1 MKNSSSQ
8 KGSSVKQYRIVVLA
22 ILANLALWSFSP
34 DKARISI
41 GTTGS
46 VFREMLMIL
55 PPVFFLVGML
65 DQWVPR
71 ETIEKYVGHGSGV
84 KGMIISL
91 LLGSATVGPLYAG
104 FPLAAM
110 LLRKGARMSNVVA
123 FLTAKAAAE
132 VPLIVMESK
141 FLGVRFAMVRVS
153 LTFIAAIAIGW
164 IIEIV
169 SQGWTEIGQ
178 DSVPHENGQII
189 EKSGGIVK

>member
-1 MKNSSSQ
+1 MKNSSSH
-8 KGSSVKQYRIVVLA
+8 KGSVFRQYRIVILA
-22 ILANLALWSFSP
+22 ILANLVLWYFSP
-34 DKARISI
+34 DRVRVSLS
-41 GTTGS
+41 TTES

-71 ETIEKYVGHGSGV
+71 EVIEKYVGHGSGV
-84 KGMIISL
+84 KGMAISL

-110 LLRKGARMSNVVA
+110 LLKKGARMSNVVA

-141 FLGVRFAMVRVS
+141 FLGARFALVRVS
-153 LTFIAAIAIGW
+153 LTFVAAIAMGW
-164 IIEIV
+164 IIERV
-169 SQGWTEIGQ
+169 SQGWSGV
-178 DSVPHENGQII
+178 DSYLASPESA
-189 EKSGGIVK
+189 E

>member
-1 MKNSSSQ
+1 MRNSGNH
-8 KGSSVKQYRIVVLA
+8 KGGILKRYRVVILA
-22 ILANLALWSFSP
+22 ILANLVLWLLSP
-34 DKARISI
+34 DKARISL

-46 VFREMLMIL
+46 VFKEMLMIL

-71 ETIEKYVGHGSGV
+71 EVIEKYVGHGSGV
-84 KGMIISL
+84 KGMVISL

-110 LLRKGARMSNVVA
+110 LLKKGARMSNVVA

-141 FLGVRFAMVRVS
+141 FLGAGFALVRVS
-153 LTFIAAIAIGW
+153 LTFAAAIAMGW
-164 IIEIV
+164 IMERI
-169 SQGWTEIGQ
+169 SRGWSEADS
-178 DSVPHENGQII
+178 DSVSPKPAE
-189 EKSGGIVK
+189 

>member
-1 MKNSSSQ
+1 MKDSRSH
-8 KGSSVKQYRIVVLA
+8 KGSTFKQYRVVVLA
-22 ILANLALWSFSP
+22 VLANLVLWYFSP
-34 DKARISI
+34 DRARISI

-71 ETIEKYVGHGSGV
+71 EVIGKYVGHESGI
-84 KGMIISL
+84 KGMVISL

-110 LLRKGARMSNVVA
+110 LLKKGARMSNVVA
-123 FLTAKAAAE
+123 FLTSKAAAE

-141 FLGVRFAMVRVS
+141 FLGARFALVRVS
-153 LTFIAAIAIGW
+153 LTFVAAIAMGW
-164 IIEIV
+164 IMEQL
-169 SQGWTEIGQ
+169 SRGWSETSS
-178 DSVPHENGQII
+178 DSTSP
-189 EKSGGIVK
+189 KPAK